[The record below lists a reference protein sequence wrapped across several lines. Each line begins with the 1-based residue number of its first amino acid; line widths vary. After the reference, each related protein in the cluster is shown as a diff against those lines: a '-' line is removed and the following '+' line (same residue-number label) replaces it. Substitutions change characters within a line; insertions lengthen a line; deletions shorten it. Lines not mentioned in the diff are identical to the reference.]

1 MPACINCLSERREGA
16 GGLEKEWS
24 SDPVCKNIFQDGT
37 EVISRERLTQR
48 WIAFINEAEQ
58 NLGDFDEKVQETHYQ

>member
-1 MPACINCLSERREGA
+1 M
-16 GGLEKEWS
+16 EKEWS

-48 WIAFINEAEQ
+48 WIAFINEAERD
-58 NLGDFDEKVQETHYQ
+58 LGDFDEKIQETHYQ